1 MAGGRDDYGFW
12 LSTDTAHY
20 MPGFCTKIGMALT
33 LARTGDPTPLS
44 RRRQSQ
50 TAAGDQK
57 SGAERIALPARP
69 MADTESPPENGRP
82 KYDDPTVTPRKIS
95 FTSSP
100 SPPMPRSPIR
110 PMNLGPGIASSPQ
123 SYPRQGVRA
132 REVRT
137 SIREARE
144 ARARPETIIETDN
157 ENDAPYPDG
166 GNAADMEAAVASL
179 VYDSHADDIVSG
191 NSNLTN
197 WIDFVSP
204 VPANAV
210 RVGRGKLMFD
220 ATIDQIKSVIDRGGV
235 DDKTHAT
242 LLAVQ
247 AGLPLHPAPS
257 PGSEQL

>member
-1 MAGGRDDYGFW
+1 
-12 LSTDTAHY
+12 
-20 MPGFCTKIGMALT
+20 
-33 LARTGDPTPLS
+33 
-44 RRRQSQ
+44 
-50 TAAGDQK
+50 
-57 SGAERIALPARP
+57 
-69 MADTESPPENGRP
+69 
-82 KYDDPTVTPRKIS
+82 
-95 FTSSP
+95 
-100 SPPMPRSPIR
+100 
-110 PMNLGPGIASSPQ
+110 MNLGPGIASSPQ

-247 AGLPLHPAPS
+247 AGFNDSAAQFGLRADSVGAPETYAEAMSRGMPWPAAIDKEFGNHSSNESWHLIDKSAVPRGRRLHKFVCGCSSRSATARPRRAYACK
-257 PGSEQL
+257 GAH